1 MLHFVQLTSLTYAAR
16 ASSSCLKVKYFWN
29 TAYSSCDTQSA
40 SYSENISLF
49 FNISYFV
56 EVYNVAV
63 GPFALQQLALIG
75 ADFMKAVIFKA
86 SD

>member
-1 MLHFVQLTSLTYAAR
+1 MVCNAPLRRINVIDIFLVWKWNICETLHSYG
-16 ASSSCLKVKYFWN
+16 
-29 TAYSSCDTQSA
+29 TQSA

-56 EVYNVAV
+56 EVYKVAV
-63 GPFALQQLALIG
+63 GPFSLQQLACFG

>member
-1 MLHFVQLTSLTYAAR
+1 MQRELLVLVWKWNICETLHSY
-16 ASSSCLKVKYFWN
+16 
-29 TAYSSCDTQSA
+29 DTQSA
-40 SYSENISLF
+40 SYSANISLF

-63 GPFALQQLALIG
+63 GLFSLQQLACFG
-75 ADFMKAVIFKA
+75 ADFMKAVIFKE